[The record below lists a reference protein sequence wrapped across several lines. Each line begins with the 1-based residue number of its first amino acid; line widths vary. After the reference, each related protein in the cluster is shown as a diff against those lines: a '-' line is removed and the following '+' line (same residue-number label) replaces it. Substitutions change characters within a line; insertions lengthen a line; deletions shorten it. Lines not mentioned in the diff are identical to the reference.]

1 MNPVVRIVANGPQ
14 GPFALCGL
22 TENLLQ
28 IPPLGAKDSQ
38 PLTPPW
44 MTPFSILS
52 WKKGKAMMI
61 GAMAAMM
68 TANWIR

>member
-28 IPPLGAKDSQ
+28 IPPLGGKR
-38 PLTPPW
+38 
-44 MTPFSILS
+44 FSAFDPALDDALLHLVLEE
-52 WKKGKAMMI
+52 GE
-61 GAMAAMM
+61 GDDD
-68 TANWIR
+68 RGYEE